1 MESVGAFP
9 EGEWDCFSR
18 IFTTEEQEIMGQLIN
33 QCPLPDDQMEGLN
46 FQIPPYFW
54 ATHEANNVD
63 MAMVD
68 PFSSNFPYSSQES
81 SYSSGCSSDMFLSN
95 SSHINYYLCETN
107 NISPDFTMNDEKNAN
122 LMVPMISQDTM
133 EVNDEQTEAIDAPAK
148 EIQLKRKSEI
158 SSGKTETDPIKNPEK
173 RTRVSRDVSQ
183 FLSFEEDYI
192 MYLSVFS
199 LVLIVPGAY
208 AANAGTEG

>member
-18 IFTTEEQEIMGQLIN
+18 TFTTEEEEIMGQLIN
-33 QCPLPDDQMEGLN
+33 QCPLPEDQMEGLN
-46 FQIPPYFW
+46 FEIPSYFW

-63 MAMVD
+63 MAMAD
-68 PFSSNFPYSSQES
+68 PFSSNFQYSSQDS

-95 SSHINYYLCETN
+95 SSHINYYLSETN
-107 NISPDFTMNDEKNAN
+107 HISPDFTMTDEKNAD
-122 LMVPMISQDTM
+122 LAVPMMSQDTM
-133 EVNDEQTEAIDAPAK
+133 EVNEEPTEAIDAPTK

-183 FLSFEEDYI
+183 FYHLQEI
-192 MYLSVFS
+192 
-199 LVLIVPGAY
+199 I
-208 AANAGTEG
+208 